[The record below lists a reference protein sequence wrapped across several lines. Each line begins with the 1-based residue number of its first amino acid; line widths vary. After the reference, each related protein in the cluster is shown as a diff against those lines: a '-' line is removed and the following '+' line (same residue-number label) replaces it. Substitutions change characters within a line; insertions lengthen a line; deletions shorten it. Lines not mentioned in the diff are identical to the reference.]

1 MFPKTD
7 LHCVQ
12 FTYSYIAAGLTLI
25 FLNLLFIVASKTR
38 WTFFSYVRKAIN
50 FLAGIGLCLVTIINL
65 NEESYADFAGTPW
78 PLPTLLLVM
87 FTVLVIHH
95 LPQPP
100 PLFFKKGTGTPAASE
115 PMLAG
120 KISNET
126 SIVESRQQ
134 DGVLVRK
141 LVLGNDTAVGTAAS
155 DTRQS
160 SGL

>member
-1 MFPKTD
+1 MLPKTD
-7 LHCVQ
+7 PPCFQ

-25 FLNLLFIVASKTR
+25 CLNMLFIVASKTR

-65 NEESYADFAGTPW
+65 NEESYANFAGTPW

-100 PLFFKKGTGTPAASE
+100 PLFFKKGTAAPAVSE

-120 KISNET
+120 KTSDET
-126 SIVESRQQ
+126 SIIEGRGQEWRSTQNIGSQ
-134 DGVLVRK
+134 E
-141 LVLGNDTAVGTAAS
+141 
-155 DTRQS
+155 
-160 SGL
+160 